1 MFGSRSRQPAATIE
15 VHTRLGRATGAPADK
30 SARYRLDAVRALPA
44 AGSAPGSPP
53 GPGNGSGGGSG
64 GGVVLQATDGKLAA
78 CILVPGELSAP
89 TMIPAAVLP
98 TRQLASP
105 ADLTRRGDQW
115 QSSEGRVADAPPK
128 DSPFPG
134 VGDVLPQ
141 VPARSL
147 TVSKAKLARSRDG
160 VPPHVVVAVDLSL
173 LNRVGDA
180 LGTGKLTLI
189 VPVPV
194 KADDSS
200 PVESGGCVDKP
211 VAICPAI
218 KGEGVRGI
226 AVVMPLKPDHGP
238 RHYEQVRRIV
248 LEAERRNT
256 PAPRRRPHAPTDSPA
271 PAEPVAAA
279 V

>member
-1 MFGSRSRQPAATIE
+1 MFGSRSRQPAATMA
-15 VHTRLGRATGAPADK
+15 VRTRLGRATGSPADK
-30 SARYRLDAVRALPA
+30 TTRYCLDAVRALPT
-44 AGSAPGSPP
+44 PE
-53 GPGNGSGGGSG
+53 
-64 GGVVLQATDGKLAA
+64 GVVLQATDGKLAA
-78 CILVPGELSAP
+78 CILAPGELTVP
-89 TMIPAAVLP
+89 VMIPAAVLP

-105 ADLTRRGDQW
+105 ADITRRGDQW
-115 QSSEGRVADAPPK
+115 QSSEGRVVDAPK
-128 DSPFPG
+128 DDSPFPG

-141 VPARSL
+141 VPPRSL
-147 TVSKAKLARSRDG
+147 SVSRSKLAKSREG
-160 VPPHVVVAVDLSL
+160 LPPHVVVALDLSL

-194 KADDSS
+194 KPDDPTPGTSS
-200 PVESGGCVDKP
+200 GATSVDKP
-211 VAICPAI
+211 VAICPAM

-248 LEAERRNT
+248 LDAERCGKPVT
-256 PAPRRRPHAPTDSPA
+256 RRRPRAPTDQPA
-271 PAEPVAAA
+271 PPEPVAAA